1 MQFKDLYLKDVNRE
15 LNPAVSAD
23 DLTDETVNTEI
34 GEYVFTD
41 EIINGVAAVVGGIK
55 NAGASH
61 NGIWVSGYFG
71 SGKSHFMKFICQK
84 CGVLSKRLTMQ
95 DKPGFPVIA
104 TTLCTSVIIL
114 FSFFKNLDREIL
126 FIHLRSL
133 FLLIDP
139 FFSWKIL

>member
-71 SGKSHFMKFICQK
+71 SGKSHFMKFIDYCFSGKFGPAARQRMK
-84 CGVLSKRLTMQ
+84 EAVAQRDNLTHPESKSDCRM
-95 DKPGFPVIA
+95 
-104 TTLCTSVIIL
+104 
-114 FSFFKNLDREIL
+114 E
-126 FIHLRSL
+126 
-133 FLLIDP
+133 
-139 FFSWKIL
+139 